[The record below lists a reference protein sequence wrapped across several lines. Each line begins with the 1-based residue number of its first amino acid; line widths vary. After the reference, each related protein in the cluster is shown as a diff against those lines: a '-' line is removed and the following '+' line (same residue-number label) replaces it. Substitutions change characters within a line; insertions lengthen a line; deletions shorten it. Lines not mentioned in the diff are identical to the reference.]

1 MRGQAFDTFK
11 LMIAA
16 VVAVAILGILL
27 SILGNIKPPAGDPK
41 SVANQLLRECAPTC
55 GAKTS
60 DVIRFHGVAG
70 DKINAEEF
78 TTGTG
83 VDATSVSVACPD
95 FLATT
100 FTCTSAPN
108 GALEFKKTVD
118 INARLGV
125 TCTSGA
131 CTLTVKKP

>member
-27 SILGNIKPPAGDPK
+27 SILGTIKPPAGDPK
-41 SVANQLLRECAPTC
+41 SVGNQLLRECAPTC
-55 GAKTS
+55 GGKSS
-60 DVIRFHGVAG
+60 DIIRFHGVKDDA
-70 DKINAEEF
+70 ISTEEF

-83 VDATSVSVACPD
+83 VSSLTVACSEYPANFECGTTGLKYEATS
-95 FLATT
+95 
-100 FTCTSAPN
+100 
-108 GALEFKKTVD
+108 D
-118 INARLGV
+118 ISARLHVSCAQGV
-125 TCTSGA
+125 